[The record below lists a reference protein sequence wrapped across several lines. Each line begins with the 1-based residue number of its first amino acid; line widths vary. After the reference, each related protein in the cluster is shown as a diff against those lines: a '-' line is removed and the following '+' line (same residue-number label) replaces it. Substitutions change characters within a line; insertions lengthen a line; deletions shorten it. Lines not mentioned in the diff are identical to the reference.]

1 MHADVTRTTFE
12 PALRYTRVLMQ
23 QGRVQLDA
31 DFNEQ
36 VAMLLHAFRSFARHV
51 VGPHGG
57 PQGDAGFEIT
67 PQESSGKLRD
77 LGIGVGCYYVDGLLC
92 ENRQAAGDDEAPS
105 YFHQPD
111 LALDPECDEVPDFP
125 FLVYLDAYEQHVPVP
140 ADPFIREVAL
150 GQADTA
156 TRAKLI
162 WQVRTYPLQGGSEIE
177 AIEPS
182 FAGIVAE
189 LQPTDGIMVRA
200 RRPDDTDDCPCVLAE
215 DARYRGLE
223 NQLYRVEVHRGGDAS
238 DGDEGGI
245 ETSATFKWSRD
256 NGSVIYPI
264 RDIGG
269 AIVTLDHVG
278 RDERSSLRP
287 GDVVELVDDA
297 QADSVES
304 HPLVTVKEVDPV
316 LMRATLSAPPEGNV
330 GDDSRLHP
338 FLRRWDHR
346 VGDPDEGALLG
357 HEGAALIL
365 GPNGADRW
373 LDLEDGLQVQFEEEG
388 SYRAGDYFE
397 IPARTATGDVY
408 WRYAGGATVPPHG
421 VAHHYAPLA
430 IVWENIDG
438 IQVSE
443 ARRIFQVLP
452 TA

>member
-12 PALRYTRVLMQ
+12 PALHYTRVLMQ

-36 VAMLLHAFRSFARHV
+36 VALLLYAFRTFARHV
-51 VGPHGG
+51 IGPHGG
-57 PQGDAGFEIT
+57 PQFDAGFEIT
-67 PQESSGKLRD
+67 PEESAGELTD

-92 ENRQAAGDDEAPS
+92 ENRRAADDKDGPS

-111 LALDPECDEVPDFP
+111 LALDPECDELPDLP
-125 FLVYLDAYEQHVPVP
+125 FLVYLDAFEQHVPVP

-156 TRAKLI
+156 TRARLT
-162 WQVRTYPLQGGSEIE
+162 WQVRTYPLQGGDQIN
-177 AIEPS
+177 AIEPA
-182 FAGIVAE
+182 FDDIVDL
-189 LQPTDGIMVRA
+189 LQPTDGIRVRA
-200 RRPDDTDDCPCVLAE
+200 RRPDDADDCPCVLAE

-238 DGDEGGI
+238 DGDEGSI
-245 ETSATFKWSRD
+245 ETAATFKWSRD
-256 NGSVIYPI
+256 NGSVIFPI
-264 RDIGG
+264 RDMAG
-269 AIVTLDHVG
+269 ATVFLDHLG
-278 RDERSSLRP
+278 RDDRSSLRP
-287 GDVVELVDDA
+287 GDVVEVVDDA
-297 QADSVES
+297 QADTPDP
-304 HPLVTVKEVDPV
+304 HPLLTVKEVDPV
-316 LMRATLSAPPEGNV
+316 GMRVALGAPPEGSV
-330 GDDSRLHP
+330 GEDRRLHP

-388 SYRAGDYFE
+388 TYRAGDYFE

-408 WRYAGGATVPPHG
+408 WRYAGGAMVPPHG

-430 IVWENIDG
+430 VVYEDGG
-438 IQVSE
+438 IQVSD
-443 ARRIFQVLP
+443 ARRIFEVLP